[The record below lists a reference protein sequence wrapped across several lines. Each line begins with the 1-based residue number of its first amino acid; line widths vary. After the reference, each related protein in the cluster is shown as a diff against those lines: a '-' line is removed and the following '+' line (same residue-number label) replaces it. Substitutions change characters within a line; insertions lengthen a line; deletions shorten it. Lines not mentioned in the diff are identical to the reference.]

1 MPPCAEASN
10 FIKYSYLLANT
21 HTCFKLCTKS
31 IAIASMN
38 ISELNTS
45 LVSIIQKKAELSKLS
60 YNDERYDEV
69 EEELHDLEDE
79 FNEDYG
85 DYLEEVLAEVHE
97 RICPDSD
104 VLLPTAYLPSNL
116 TGSTDAQHLKGEGVW
131 VDTDE
136 YPNKEARLVLV
147 PNPTRLILS
156 VGNTVK
162 KEVWKAE

>member
-1 MPPCAEASN
+1 
-10 FIKYSYLLANT
+10 
-21 HTCFKLCTKS
+21 
-31 IAIASMN
+31 MN
-38 ISELNTS
+38 ITELNTS

-60 YNDERYDEV
+60 YNDERYDDV
-69 EEELHDLEDE
+69 EEELHDMEDE
-79 FNEDYG
+79 FNETYG
-85 DYLEEVLAEVHE
+85 DYLEEVLEEVHE

-116 TGSTDAQHLKGEGVW
+116 SGNTAGETFKGEGVW

-136 YPNKEARLVLV
+136 FPNKESRLVLV

-156 VGNTVK
+156 VGNTIK

>member
-1 MPPCAEASN
+1 
-10 FIKYSYLLANT
+10 
-21 HTCFKLCTKS
+21 
-31 IAIASMN
+31 MN

-45 LVSIIQKKAELSKLS
+45 LVNIIQKKAELSKLS
-60 YNDERYDEV
+60 YNDDRYDEV
-69 EEELHDLEDE
+69 EEELHDLEDD
-79 FNEDYG
+79 FNETYG
-85 DYLEEVLAEVHE
+85 DYLEEVLEEVHE

-116 TGSTDAQHLKGEGVW
+116 SGNTGGETFKGEGVW

-136 YPNKEARLVLV
+136 FPNKESRLVLV

-156 VGNTVK
+156 VGNTIK

>member
-1 MPPCAEASN
+1 MS
-10 FIKYSYLLANT
+10 
-21 HTCFKLCTKS
+21 FKLCTKS
-31 IAIASMN
+31 IAIAFMN

-79 FNEDYG
+79 FNETYG
-85 DYLEEVLAEVHE
+85 DYLEEVLEEVHE
-97 RICPDSD
+97 RVCPDSD

-116 TGSTDAQHLKGEGVW
+116 LGNSETGPLKGEGVW
-131 VDTDE
+131 VDTE
-136 YPNKEARLVLV
+136 EFPNKEARLVLV

-156 VGNTVK
+156 VGNTIK